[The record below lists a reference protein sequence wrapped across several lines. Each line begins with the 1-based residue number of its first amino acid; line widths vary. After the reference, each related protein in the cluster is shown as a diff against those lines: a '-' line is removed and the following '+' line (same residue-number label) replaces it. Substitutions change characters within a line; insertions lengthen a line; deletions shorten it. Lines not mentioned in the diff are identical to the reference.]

1 MFVRHFDFRPHT
13 LIQHGTISIGKNG
26 QCKPEEKRLRFCSA
40 NMGAWNGR
48 IGLSREIW
56 HEPNIITNCRN
67 RPATRFTRKT
77 YGKDPRTTLRQAQVL
92 ERRTSDSATD
102 IRIDDQFKYSNSRK
116 LYLIFFHLTDR
127 VRWTEIPLL
136 SDNFFN

>member
-1 MFVRHFDFRPHT
+1 
-13 LIQHGTISIGKNG
+13 
-26 QCKPEEKRLRFCSA
+26 
-40 NMGAWNGR
+40 MGAWNGR
-48 IGLSREIW
+48 TGLSREIW
-56 HEPNIITNCRN
+56 HEPNIITNCPN

-77 YGKDPRTTLRQAQVL
+77 YGKDPRTTLRQAEVL

-102 IRIDDQFKYSNSRK
+102 IRIDDQFKYRNSRK